1 MDRDV
6 LMKML
11 APHMIVGLEGPLL
24 TADEKRLLAEYPF
37 AGVILFERNVSDA
50 RRLMELTREIRSIF
64 RELRGT
70 VPLIAADHEG
80 GVISVLARAIGVPP
94 TQMAAARTG
103 DRSLCERLFAENAR
117 RMRAVGA
124 NMLLGPVADVNS
136 EHMNPV
142 IGTRSFGEDTREVS
156 SLVSAAVSAARR
168 EGVVT
173 CIKHFPGHGPS
184 SVDSHLALPVL
195 EATLDELRE
204 RDIPPFASGIAA
216 GVESVMIGHIAP
228 RGRSLPATLDPGI
241 IGDLL
246 RGELGFEGA
255 AITDALEMEGVKV
268 AGLVDI
274 CSRAL
279 EAGNDILLFSKPVEA
294 VVAGLEAES
303 ESPVWAELAA
313 KGSGGF
319 LKSSLARVERLLQA
333 AAARDREFELPGDP
347 GTYREIAEKSIRAQ
361 RASGA
366 ASVFDPA
373 RGFKLVFYSEKGEFD
388 RFPTMS
394 FVARALK
401 GFVPGGEGGPRL
413 ETPLDVSNLEGRV
426 FSLSKEPGAPVD
438 VVFLLNRRPL
448 AEEVVRE
455 VCSGAS
461 VVVVVGWPYAVDFV
475 APGPATVV
483 TYGVYDAAAEAVC
496 RILTIPKSD

>member
-1 MDRDV
+1 MAHDV

-11 APHMIVGLEGPLL
+11 APHMIVGLEGPRLA
-24 TADEKRLLAEYPF
+24 ADERRLLAEYPF
-37 AGVILFERNVSDA
+37 AGVILFDRNVSDA
-50 RRLMELTREIRSIF
+50 RRLMELTREIRGIF
-64 RELRGT
+64 REPRGT

-117 RMRAVGA
+117 RMRAVGV

-136 EHMNPV
+136 ERMNPV

-204 RDIPPFASGIAA
+204 RDVPPFASGIAA
-216 GVESVMIGHIAP
+216 GSEAVMIGHIAP

-241 IGDLL
+241 IGAVL
-246 RGELGFEGA
+246 RGELGFEGV

-279 EAGNDILLFSKPVEA
+279 EAGNDILLFSKPVGA
-294 VVAGLEAES
+294 VVAGLEAEG

-313 KGSGGF
+313 RGSAGF

-333 AAARDREFELPGDP
+333 ASATDREFELPEDP
-347 GTYREIAEKSIRAQ
+347 GVYPEIAGKAMRVAG
-361 RASGA
+361 ASGGA
-366 ASVFDPA
+366 GVFDPA
-373 RGFKLVFYSEKGEFD
+373 RGFKLAFYSEKGEFD

-394 FVARALK
+394 FVARVLK
-401 GFVPGGEGGPRL
+401 GFFPGGEEGPRSPA
-413 ETPLDVSNLEGRV
+413 PLAASNLEGKV
-426 FSLSKEPGAPVD
+426 FSYCRESGAPVD
-438 VVFLLNRRPL
+438 VVILLNRRPL
-448 AEEVVRE
+448 AGEVVRE
-455 VCSGAS
+455 LCSGAH
-461 VVVVVGWPYAVDFV
+461 VVVVAGWPYAVDFI
-475 APGPATVV
+475 APGPMTVV

-496 RILTIPKSD
+496 RIMRLPKSG

>member
-1 MDRDV
+1 MTGDI
-6 LMKML
+6 LMNML
-11 APHMIVGLEGPLL
+11 APHMIVGLEGPHLSGE
-24 TADEKRLLAEYPF
+24 EKSLLAEYPF
-37 AGVILFERNVSDA
+37 VGVILFDRNVADA
-50 RRLMELTREIRSIF
+50 RRLMELTREIRSVF

-103 DRSLCERLFAENAR
+103 ERSLCERLFAENAR
-117 RMRAVGA
+117 RMRAVGV

-136 EHMNPV
+136 ERMNPV

-168 EGVVT
+168 EGIVT

-184 SVDSHLALPVL
+184 SVDSHLVLPVL
-195 EATLDELRE
+195 AATLDELRE

-216 GVESVMIGHIAP
+216 GADTVMIGHVAP

-241 IGDLL
+241 IGALL
-246 RGELGFEGA
+246 RGELGFDGA

-268 AGLVDI
+268 AGLAGI

-279 EAGNDILLFSKPVEA
+279 EAGNDILLFSKPVGA
-294 VVAGLEAES
+294 VVAGLEAEG

-313 KGSGGF
+313 KGSAGF
-319 LKSSLARVERLLQA
+319 LPSSLARVERLLQTA
-333 AAARDREFELPGDP
+333 AVKDREFELPADP
-347 GTYREIAEKSIRAQ
+347 GVYAEIAEKATRVTGDSR
-361 RASGA
+361 GGN
-366 ASVFDPA
+366 VFDPA
-373 RGFKLVFYSEKGEFD
+373 RGFKLAFYSEKGEFD

-394 FVARALK
+394 FVARVLK
-401 GFVPGGEGGPRL
+401 GLVPGGEGGPPSAA
-413 ETPLDVSNLEGRV
+413 PLAASGLEGRV
-426 FSLSKEPGAPVD
+426 FSHSRESEAPVD

-448 AEEVVRE
+448 AGEVVRE
-455 VCSGAS
+455 LCAGAPA
-461 VVVVVGWPYAVDFV
+461 VVVAGWPYAVDFI
-475 APGPATVV
+475 ASGPMTVV
-483 TYGVYDAAAEAVC
+483 TYGVYEAAAEAVC
-496 RILTIPKSD
+496 RILRNS